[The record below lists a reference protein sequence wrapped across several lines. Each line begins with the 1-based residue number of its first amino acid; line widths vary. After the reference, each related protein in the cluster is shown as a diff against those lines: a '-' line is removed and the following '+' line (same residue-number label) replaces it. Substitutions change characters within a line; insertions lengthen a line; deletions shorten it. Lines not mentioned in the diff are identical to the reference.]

1 MSAMVKLTS
10 ASRAM
15 ANRCRTVLVEPPM
28 AMSKLMAFSKA
39 EKVAMLRGSTDV
51 LPSR

>member
-28 AMSKLMAFSKA
+28 AMSKVMAFSKA
-39 EKVAMLRGSTDV
+39 AKFAMLRGSTDAS
-51 LPSR
+51 PSR